1 MGTLSTR
8 DRFAVLRPTTAASVD
23 PLDCTFRMLEPAEI
37 QAGMAFPGD
46 YQILGSRRERV
57 RQAGNAVTP
66 PAARDL
72 IAALVHAITGQ
83 PPTFRPAPP
92 RPAHTH
98 PTTLKEFPWPRSV
111 TLTPSPGGSATR

>member
-8 DRFAVLRPTTAASVD
+8 DRFAVLRPTTATSLD
-23 PLDCTFRMLEPAEI
+23 PLDCTFRMLEPTEI
-37 QAGMAFPGD
+37 QAGMAFPPD

-83 PPTFRPAPP
+83 PSTVRP
-92 RPAHTH
+92 RPTHTH
-98 PTTLKEFPWPRSV
+98 PTTSKELTCPRSV
-111 TLTPSPGGSATR
+111 TLTPSPGG